1 MGDSGSQ
8 GPGRQLGRIQAWVE
22 DTERL
27 LQTQSSIK
35 TFDTKDIASLLQ
47 TFHDAVA
54 ADSSLELVSVTTY
67 ATSLLLRVSDNLTG
81 QVAEL
86 VKLLQLLLHTTIAFL
101 GRGEDG
107 AAQQSEEA
115 MKLVEQSGT
124 VAATEVLDGVL
135 GFLLEVVNSDLEFA
149 TRRCWLEGLVT
160 LVRGEVDRGAVE
172 ALGEEYRGDLGK
184 LVDFLGTCGDYPCQ
198 AALLEVL
205 VR

>member
-8 GPGRQLGRIQAWVE
+8 GPRGQLARIQAWVE
-22 DTERL
+22 DTEAL
-27 LQTQSSIK
+27 LETQSSIK
-35 TFDTKDIASLLQ
+35 TFDPKDIARLLK
-47 TFHDAVA
+47 TFQDAVA

-67 ATSLLLRVSDNLTG
+67 ATSLLLRVSDDLTG
-81 QVAEL
+81 QVEEL
-86 VKLLQLLLHTTIAFL
+86 VKLLQQLLTATLEFL
-101 GRGEDG
+101 ERGDEG
-107 AAQQSEEA
+107 AALQGEEA

-135 GFLLEVVNSDLEFA
+135 GFLLEVANSGLEFA